1 MKLSSIFLKSV
12 NDTLS
17 WSVVKLALVVGI
29 PLAFIWIG
37 LGNLFWDSIFSL
49 SSHFI
54 SWIPFSILKSNA
66 AFLIGGFVWFL
77 VVLATYAIIIAL
89 FNVPIYKMISPKK
102 YESFSIV
109 LLIFISIGWT
119 LFAIENWDFVYKE
132 LEKLLT
138 WFPFHTLQ
146 DGVAW
151 LLSMLVFYNLY
162 IVSMYIVVMIFNKP
176 FLKII
181 ALRDYSVEYETN
193 SIENSMF
200 LKTICKDLT
209 IFFVFL
215 LVAFPLF
222 FVPFVNILIQLVLWT
237 WFIKESYFLS
247 AASTYATKEEIE
259 SLSDHGAVKWMIA
272 FTGSFLNLL
281 PVVNIFAPFFTQT
294 MFFHWVMQNR
304 EN

>member
-17 WSVVKLALVVGI
+17 WSIVKLALVVGI
-29 PLAFIWIG
+29 ALAFIWIG
-37 LGNLFWDSIFSL
+37 FGNLFWDSVFSL

-89 FNVPIYKMISPKK
+89 FNVPISKMISPKK
-102 YESFSIV
+102 YEAFSVV
-109 LLIFISIGWT
+109 LLILISIGWT
-119 LFAIENWDFVYKE
+119 LFAIENWDLVYKE
-132 LEKLLT
+132 LAKLLT
-138 WFPFHTLQ
+138 WFPFQTLQ

-181 ALRDYSVEYETN
+181 ALRDYGIEYETN
-193 SIENSMF
+193 SIETSRF
-200 LKTICKDLT
+200 IKTVCKDLS
-209 IFFVFL
+209 IFFIFL
-215 LVAFPLF
+215 ILSFPLF

-259 SLSDHGAVKWMIA
+259 SLSELGSIKWLIA
-272 FTGSFLNLL
+272 FLGSFLNLL
-281 PVVNIFAPFFTQT
+281 PIVNIFAPFFTQT

-304 EN
+304 K